1 MNKKK
6 LKTSLLLFALS
17 FGIRLLYFV
26 VVKGVDAEVHGD
38 EGGYIALGKFIL
50 GTAPDNFYIF
60 RAPLSG
66 FIFAPFFLLF
76 NSSPFT
82 ARLVNIFLSSLCAP
96 LIYKISFL
104 KFNNNKIS
112 KYLSLFWTVYP
123 PSIFYASMITSETL
137 AGLLIL
143 LLSLFIVKNEKK
155 ISYKNFLA
163 IGFLC
168 GLTSLTRSSYYYL
181 PIFIVIYY
189 VFSSG
194 FTLNYI
200 KMYLVFIFTFYM
212 TISPLI
218 FYNHYKF
225 DAFIP
230 SEPRLGYG
238 LYLCNNDLNQ
248 PEIIKG
254 GYYRDDYLINRRVE
268 SGDLKKIYLQ
278 DIALKDKT
286 LDYMLQN
293 KSKLIVPMIN
303 RYINF
308 WSFRPNPIKSGYTIN
323 DIIMFFIWIPIFLT
337 YMFSLVKERK
347 NSRNL
352 FNLIIFYTSI
362 TVIPFWGIPRFRFP
376 VDSLILIQMTLF
388 LKKRLF
394 GKR

>member
-1 MNKKK
+1 MNKKE

-17 FGIRLLYFV
+17 FGIRLFYFV
-26 VVKGVDAEVHGD
+26 QVKGIDAQIQGD

-60 RAPLSG
+60 RAPLAG
-66 FIFAPFFLLF
+66 FVFAPFFLLF
-76 NSSPFT
+76 NSSSFV
-82 ARLVNIFLSSLCAP
+82 ARIVNIFISSMYAP

-104 KFNNNKIS
+104 KSNNNKIS
-112 KYLSLFWTVYP
+112 KYLSLFWTIYP
-123 PSIFYASMITSETL
+123 PSVFYASMITSETL

-143 LLSLFIVKNEKK
+143 LVSLFIVKNEKK
-155 ISYKNFLA
+155 ILYKNFLA
-163 IGFLC
+163 IGFFC
-168 GLTSLTRSSYYYL
+168 GLTSLTRSSFYYL
-181 PIFIVIYY
+181 PIFICIFYII
-189 VFSSG
+189 SSG
-194 FTLNYI
+194 FTLKNF
-200 KMYLVFIFTFYM
+200 KMNLAFVFTFYI

-218 FYNHYKF
+218 LYNYYKF

-238 LYLCNNDLNQ
+238 LYLCNNDLDH

-254 GYYRDDYLINRRVE
+254 GYHRDDYLRNRKVE
-268 SGDLKKIYLQ
+268 SKDLKKIYLQ
-278 DIALKDKT
+278 DVTLKDKT

-293 KSKLIVPMIN
+293 KSKLLVPFIN

-308 WSFRPNPIKSGYTIN
+308 WSFRPNPIKNSYTLN

-337 YMFSLVKERK
+337 YIFSLFK
-347 NSRNL
+347 NKRNSINL

-376 VDSLILIQMTLF
+376 VDSLILIQLTLF
-388 LKKRLF
+388 LKKYVI
-394 GKR
+394 GKK